1 MSVQYTPLTQADLD
15 ILAVL
20 EGFSVPTWTGP
31 GLPRPVGM
39 AGFDE
44 IVDTLSKLIARGE
57 YLIQA
62 KDGLSIEFTLNNITA
77 TAERFMLGTE
87 EQVQAAAD
95 LRGLLILLETFLGRL
110 SADPVDPS
118 QVTTPFAGLRARM
131 EAWLSFLAK
140 RSESNSTEAR
150 GGASSTM
157 PAVGSVDESGTQ
169 DDYSAFAMEEP
180 SQFSMAW
187 TTFEDGFRKG
197 YPHIAQY
204 TAAISD
210 PKEATRQFW
219 PRLRNSAL
227 PYNLLVLKKL
237 NVASASAFQNNF
249 EGSWLPEYD
258 DLMQAGRLYGIDM
271 TIFSDLE
278 PQQVSNGTVR
288 YTPSTMTLLQMD
300 DQKNLNPIAVFV
312 ADPIN
317 VDSQQIY
324 TPSSPAWIYGLL
336 AAQTS
341 LTVHG
346 IWLGHVYTLHL
357 VTAAMQMT
365 MLNTLPATNIV
376 YQLLAPQFNYLIGFD
391 LVLLVGWSNLA
402 PPTSISDTGK
412 FLTLCNRYDANHD
425 FFATDPA
432 NMLAASNI
440 VAADFTDATLD
451 KQPWNLY
458 PNVQKMLGLWQAT
471 AVYVGAVVDAGY
483 STDAA
488 VAADTDL
495 TNWINAAS
503 AQSSGNIKGLPKMHS
518 KLALKAVVTSTLY
531 RIVFHGMG
539 RLRSVGAPEPTF
551 APNYPPCLQSTTIPD
566 SEVPL
571 PTPVLLKS
579 YLPKAGT
586 LGQLINFYDIFSY
599 SAPYV
604 PLIPDK
610 GPGDELFFEDPTA
623 NQALIEFRTEI
634 GDLISTL
641 QPDWVQIGQWPR
653 NIEL

>member
-15 ILAVL
+15 VLALL

-31 GLPRPVGM
+31 GLPRPVGT

-44 IVDTLSKLIARGE
+44 IVDTLNKLIARGE

-62 KDGLSIEFTLNNITA
+62 KDGLSVEFTLNNITA

-87 EQVQAAAD
+87 EQVQADAD
-95 LRGLLILLETFLGRL
+95 LRGLLILLEAFLGSL
-110 SADPVDPS
+110 STDPANAGRAAAA
-118 QVTTPFAGLRARM
+118 FAGLRARV

-140 RSESNSTEAR
+140 RSESNST
-150 GGASSTM
+150 GAE
-157 PAVGSVDESGTQ
+157 PGAQ
-169 DDYSAFAMEEP
+169 ADYSAFAMEDP

-204 TAAISD
+204 TAAITD
-210 PKEATRQFW
+210 PQEATSQFW

-227 PYNLLVLKKL
+227 PYNLLVLQKL

-258 DLMQAGRLYGIDM
+258 GLLQAGKLYGIDM
-271 TIFSDLE
+271 TIFSDFG
-278 PQQVSNGTVR
+278 PQHLSNGTVR
-288 YTPSTMTLLQMD
+288 FTPSTMTLLQMD
-300 DQKNLNPIAVFV
+300 DQKNLTPIAVLV
-312 ADPIN
+312 ADPTN
-317 VDSQQIY
+317 VNNEQVY

-346 IWLGHVYTLHL
+346 IWIGHVYTLHL

-365 MLNTLPATNIV
+365 MLNTLPPTNII
-376 YQLLAPQFNYLIGFD
+376 YQLLAPQFNYLICFD

-440 VAADFTDATLD
+440 VAEDFTDPLID

-458 PNVQKMLGLWQAT
+458 PNVQKMLGLWEAT
-471 AVYVGAVVDAGY
+471 ANYVSAVVDAGY
-483 STDAA
+483 PTDAA

-495 TNWINAAS
+495 TNWIDAAS
-503 AQSSGNIKGLPKMHS
+503 AQSSGNIRGLPRMHS
-518 KLALKAVVTSTLY
+518 KHALKAVVASTLY

-551 APNYPPCLQSTTIPD
+551 APNYPPCLQTTTIPD
-566 SEVPL
+566 PQVAL
-571 PTPVLLKS
+571 PTSELLKS
-579 YLPKAGT
+579 YLPRAGT
-586 LGQLINFYDIFSY
+586 LGQLINFYDIFSF

-610 GPGDELFFEDPTA
+610 GPGSELFFDDPAA
-623 NQALIEFRTEI
+623 NQALIKFRTGI
-634 GDLISTL
+634 ADVISTL
-641 QPDWVQIGQWPR
+641 QPDWIQIGQWPR

>member
-1 MSVQYTPLTQADLD
+1 MSVQYTPLTQIDLD
-15 ILAVL
+15 VLALL

-31 GLPRPVGM
+31 GLPRPQGT

-62 KDGLSIEFTLNNITA
+62 KDALSIEFTLNNITA

-87 EQVQAAAD
+87 QQVQQAAD
-95 LRGLLILLETFLGRL
+95 LRGLLVLLESFLSRISTDSGDAGRVV
-110 SADPVDPS
+110 AA
-118 QVTTPFAGLRARM
+118 FAGLRARV

-140 RSESNSTEAR
+140 RSESNPTGVEP
-150 GGASSTM
+150 G
-157 PAVGSVDESGTQ
+157 VQ
-169 DDYSAFAMEEP
+169 DDYSAFAIEEP

-197 YPHIAQY
+197 YPQITEY
-204 TAAISD
+204 TAAITN
-210 PKEATRQFW
+210 PQEATRQFW

-227 PYNLLVLKKL
+227 PYNLLVLEKL
-237 NVASASAFQNNF
+237 NLASASAFQNNF
-249 EGSWLPEYD
+249 EGSWLPEYNQ
-258 DLMQAGRLYGIDM
+258 LMQAGRLYGIDM
-271 TIFSDLE
+271 TIFSDFE

-288 YTPSTMTLLQMD
+288 FTPSTMTLLEMD

-312 ADPIN
+312 TDPTN
-317 VDSQQIY
+317 VDNSQIY
-324 TPSSPAWIYGLL
+324 TPSSAAWIYGLL

-365 MLNTLPATNIV
+365 MLNTLPATNII

-425 FFATDPA
+425 FFSLDPA

-440 VAADFTDATLD
+440 VAEDFTDAKID
-451 KQPWNLY
+451 NQPWNLY

-471 AVYVGAVVDAGY
+471 ADYVSVVVDAGY
-483 STDAA
+483 ATDAA
-488 VAADTDL
+488 VAADTAL
-495 TNWINAAS
+495 TNWIDAATAPS
-503 AQSSGNIKGLPKMHS
+503 RGNVRGLPRMHS
-518 KLALKAVVTSTLY
+518 KHALKAVITSTLY

-539 RLRSVGAPEPTF
+539 RLRSVGSPEPVF

-566 SEVPL
+566 PQTPL
-571 PTPVLLKS
+571 PTSELLKT
-579 YLPKAGT
+579 YLPRTGT
-586 LGQLINFYDIFSY
+586 LGSLINFYDIFSY

-604 PLIPDK
+604 PLVPNK
-610 GPGDELFFEDPTA
+610 GPDDELFYEDPTS
-623 NQALIEFRTEI
+623 NQALIKFRTQIAEV
-634 GDLISTL
+634 ISTL
-641 QPDWVQIGQWPR
+641 QPEWVQIGQWPR